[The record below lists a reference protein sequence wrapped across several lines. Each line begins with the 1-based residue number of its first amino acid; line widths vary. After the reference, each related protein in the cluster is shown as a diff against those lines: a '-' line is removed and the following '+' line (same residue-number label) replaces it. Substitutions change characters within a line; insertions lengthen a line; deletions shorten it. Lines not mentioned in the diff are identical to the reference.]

1 MTRQGRLAPEK
12 EEKKKNKQEKPKK
25 AEKANLLIT
34 VTVSMDILA

>member
-12 EEKKKNKQEKPKK
+12 EEEKKNKQEKPKK